1 MHHASRAALIST
13 AAAAFMA
20 LLVCRAPSAPAE
32 VSTSSASLGD
42 DLELPAPSFI
52 GEMRSGVALLSSW
65 ATERPELTGPK
76 LGKYLQRRLRDTSVE
91 LTAAYVPYL
100 LAPAPTDAEVADLT
114 PLRASPVPGVESSGY
129 GWRDDPFHGRR
140 KFHAGNDYRADRG
153 TPVYA
158 VGAGTVTFAGRHSG
172 YGNSIL
178 IDHGGGLI
186 TRYAHLKKIEIEAG
200 ATVTSAERIGQVGA
214 TGRATGPHL
223 HFEVRLA
230 GRPVNPS
237 LAMRVGELQRTAPEL
252 ARTLAY
258 GLSPAASA
266 QFRDAHDRTNQRMAR
281 DGRPERSGRS
291 PRDRNLW

>member
-1 MHHASRAALIST
+1 MHHASRAALFST

-65 ATERPELTGPK
+65 ATERSELTGPK

-186 TRYAHLKKIEIEAG
+186 TRYAHLKKIEIEEG

>member
-1 MHHASRAALIST
+1 MHHASRAALFST

-178 IDHGGGLI
+178 IDHGGALI
-186 TRYAHLKKIEIEAG
+186 TRYAHLKKIEIEEG
-200 ATVTSAERIGQVGA
+200 ATVTGAERIGQVGA